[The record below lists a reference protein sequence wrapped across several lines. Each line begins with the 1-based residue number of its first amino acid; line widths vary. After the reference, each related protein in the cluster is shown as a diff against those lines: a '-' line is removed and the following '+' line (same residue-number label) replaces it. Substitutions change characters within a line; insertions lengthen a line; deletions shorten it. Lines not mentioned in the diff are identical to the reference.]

1 MGNCLCVDADNNCHR
16 DLNHIDRNTRN
27 TCHTCDSHIVYRP
40 DHSYG
45 YVGHGH
51 IYANCYSN
59 QSFQNTVNSTSY
71 YTRPPPYNPASQYP
85 GI

>member
-27 TCHTCDSHIVYRP
+27 TCHTCDSYIVYDP

-45 YVGHGH
+45 YVGHT
-51 IYANCYSN
+51 YANCYSN
-59 QSFQNTVNSTSY
+59 QSYRKILFIFDLCEIWKTL
-71 YTRPPPYNPASQYP
+71 R
-85 GI
+85 